1 MGVTVQYH
9 KTLSV
14 SSPAAANEGSNSMTE
29 RASAAL
35 RETRATA
42 HATGTTHL
50 LSRYRLGEIELK
62 NRLVMSPMTRSRA
75 LEGNVPNA
83 LAAAYYAQR
92 ATAGLIV
99 TEATQVS
106 PQGVGYIRTPGIHS
120 PEQVAGWRQVTEAVH
135 GAGGKIFAQ
144 LWHVGRISHPD
155 FHDGELPVAPSAI
168 AADGEVFTHRGRT
181 KMVTPRALDIHELPG
196 IVEQFKNGAENA
208 KAAGFDG
215 VELHGAN
222 GYLLDQFLRD
232 GANQRADAYGGS
244 IRNRARFPLEVTE
257 AVIAVWGP
265 DRVGYKVSPNGAFNS
280 MSDSDPVATYSYFAG
295 ELRKLGILYLHATE
309 GVAGPMAPPPG
320 AQRVAPILR
329 KRFARTLILNGGYDA
344 QSAEAAIARQ
354 DADLIAFGVP
364 FLANPDLPERYARQA
379 PLNAPDQATFYAG
392 EAKGYVD
399 YPLLAEL
406 AA

>member
-1 MGVTVQYH
+1 MTV
-9 KTLSV
+9 
-14 SSPAAANEGSNSMTE
+14 P
-29 RASAAL
+29 ASAAL
-35 RETRATA
+35 PE
-42 HATGTTHL
+42 TGTREHAAGLTYV
-50 LSRYRLGEIELK
+50 LSPYRLGDLELK

-75 LEGNVPNA
+75 VEGNVPNP
-83 LAAAYYAQR
+83 LAGTYYAQR

-99 TEATQVS
+99 SEGTQVS

-135 GAGGKIFAQ
+135 RAGGKIFAQ

-155 FHDGELPVAPSAI
+155 FHEGELPVAPSAI
-168 AADGEVFTHRGRT
+168 AAHGEVFTHRGRT
-181 KMVTPRALDIHELPG
+181 KMVAPRALGIHELPG
-196 IVEQFKNGAENA
+196 IVAQFKKGAENA

-232 GANQRADAYGGS
+232 GANRRSDLYGGS

-257 AVIAVWGP
+257 AVVGVWGP
-265 DRVGYKVSPNGAFNS
+265 DRVGYKVSPNSGFNS
-280 MSDSDPVATYSYFAG
+280 MSDSDPVATYWYFAD
-295 ELRKLGILYLHATE
+295 ELSKLGILYLHATE
-309 GVAGPMAPPPG
+309 AIAGPMAPPPG
-320 AQRVAPILR
+320 TRRVAPILR
-329 KRFARTLILNGGYDA
+329 KRFAGTLILNGGYDA
-344 QSAEAAIARQ
+344 QSADAAIARQ

-379 PLNAPDQATFYAG
+379 PLNAVDQATFYAG

-399 YPLLAEL
+399 YPVLAEL